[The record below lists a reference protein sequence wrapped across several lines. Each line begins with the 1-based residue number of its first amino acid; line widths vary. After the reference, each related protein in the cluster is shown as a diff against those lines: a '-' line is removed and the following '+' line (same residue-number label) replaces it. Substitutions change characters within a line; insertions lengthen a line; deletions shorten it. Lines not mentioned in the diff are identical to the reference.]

1 MRQTHTKASKNEG
14 TITMELDEK
23 EVLIHIKKLE
33 EQAAEI
39 LKLKKD
45 TRPRR
50 PIVIEFCGSPKSGKT
65 SCISALNIF
74 LKRNNFKT
82 LLLTERASICP
93 VPDKQNPMFNIWTAC
108 AAITQLVDY
117 LSNKAKEVDVIIA
130 DRAIFDALCWFEWL
144 LENDHLDF
152 DNYNSLV
159 NFLTMKKFRSIID
172 LIYVFEVSPQVS
184 MLREYSCLLTRKS
197 GSIMN
202 VETLLSYNNAIN
214 VSVEKHGG
222 KFAKI
227 QNIDTS
233 LIDQTRVGAEVTN
246 IVMESL
252 HDLTVEKIGYIPISD
267 LIEFIDKSKFYFND
281 IRHKNISIK
290 YDMRN
295 KVELD
300 PDKIQ
305 PIPIVCITNKARDR
319 LLILKKKED
328 SLGIKSPEKNKTLV
342 YAGGHVR
349 KEDNVDGDD
358 EDFLAIIK
366 TTLMREIYE
375 ELGISFSPVENNP
388 LVIWVKNIP
397 KSKQHLAM
405 CFLIETDLDNLA
417 LKFDDYEFVQKT
429 SGSKSGKIIS
439 LHDLKEETIESW
451 GRIILEEIFHMR
463 FQDQQLS
470 FI

>member
-1 MRQTHTKASKNEG
+1 MKKQLPLRISYRNCMRQTHTKASKNEG

-117 LSNKAKEVDVIIA
+117 LSNKAKEVDVIIV

-252 HDLTVEKIGYIPISD
+252 HDLTVEK
-267 LIEFIDKSKFYFND
+267 
-281 IRHKNISIK
+281 
-290 YDMRN
+290 
-295 KVELD
+295 
-300 PDKIQ
+300 
-305 PIPIVCITNKARDR
+305 
-319 LLILKKKED
+319 
-328 SLGIKSPEKNKTLV
+328 NKTLV

-451 GRIILEEIFHMR
+451 GRIILEEIFHM
-463 FQDQQLS
+463 
-470 FI
+470 